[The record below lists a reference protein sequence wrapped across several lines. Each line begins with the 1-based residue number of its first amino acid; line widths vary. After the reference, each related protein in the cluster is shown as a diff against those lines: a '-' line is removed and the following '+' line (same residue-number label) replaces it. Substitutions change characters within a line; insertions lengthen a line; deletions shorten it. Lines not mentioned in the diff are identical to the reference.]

1 MPFGEAVYDVIPTA
15 RQDIRDAGNC
25 LAFELHTACVF
36 HLMRAAEHGLRKLAR
51 RLRVVV
57 FHNKRPSALEESD
70 WNKIIEA
77 VKAKLQQSH
86 QIGSKPLQRTR
97 VKLYSHLADHCLFI
111 KNI

>member
-36 HLMRAAEHGLRKLAR
+36 HLMRAAEHGLRTLAR

-57 FHNKRPSALEESD
+57 FHNKRPSALEEAE
-70 WNKIIEA
+70 WNKIIDA
-77 VKAKLQQSH
+77 VK
-86 QIGSKPLQRTR
+86 
-97 VKLYSHLADHCLFI
+97 VKVDKSRRISSQPRKRAHVKRYSDLADDCMFI
-111 KNI
+111 